1 MRIVIS
7 RVLADPGIE
16 SITIDEPINSQIM
29 AFNIG
34 CGNAKPKD
42 FNNFK
47 EPLWWVIRWLAF
59 NQRKKFPRITQQ
71 LENLKKLAEIDSKKF
86 IYPSFYVEQ
95 MFVDPQESFEGILEI
110 FINMDYTKA
119 RELIRSERTS
129 RDSIRFVMHD
139 VMKWNLKLQD
149 LKQKA
154 NELIKWLL
162 MKN

>member
-1 MRIVIS
+1 M
-7 RVLADPGIE
+7 
-16 SITIDEPINSQIM
+16 
-29 AFNIG
+29 
-34 CGNAKPKD
+34 
-42 FNNFK
+42 
-47 EPLWWVIRWLAF
+47 
-59 NQRKKFPRITQQ
+59 
-71 LENLKKLAEIDSKKF
+71 
-86 IYPSFYVEQ
+86 
-95 MFVDPQESFEGILEI
+95 DPQESFEGILEI